1 MPTEVPELDA
11 YDTRILD
18 ELQRDARISMA
29 ELGRQVHLSQPAVT
43 ERVRKLEMAGFIK
56 GYRAVVDY
64 QRLGYGIR
72 AIVRVGRV
80 EYGRV
85 VKLIEQTPEVV
96 NAFNVT
102 GEDSWILEIAVID
115 VEHLDAVVT
124 KFCILTETSTSI
136 VLNMPRENAAVLPA
150 RRENIKPA
158 IRKVTGR

>member
-64 QRLGYGIR
+64 QRLATASAPSCGSG
-72 AIVRVGRV
+72 ASS
-80 EYGRV
+80 
-85 VKLIEQTPEVV
+85 
-96 NAFNVT
+96 T
-102 GEDSWILEIAVID
+102 GGWS
-115 VEHLDAVVT
+115 
-124 KFCILTETSTSI
+124 S
-136 VLNMPRENAAVLPA
+136 
-150 RRENIKPA
+150 
-158 IRKVTGR
+158 